1 MECGVRV
8 ERPNYAAEADDQGG
22 YRPRLTLQEDIPG
35 GSRARQRPV
44 YRQSLIAAFVAFAFW
59 EGLKHLLL
67 MHVAMWVQ
75 HGISAMIEVGLA
87 LLILALALRLL
98 AAQQR
103 ELAALRDTRDR
114 LASALA
120 NDLRQPLVAAVGALS
135 RLDASTEIPLEAKRT
150 IARATQSIR
159 SLVGMAVELLRTTPP
174 RAESY
179 GRQPVHCSDL
189 LRRALHAVEAF
200 AASKHVEV
208 QSEIDDSLPPIAGL
222 PSSLFGAF
230 AILLENALAG
240 TPSYGR
246 LSVAA
251 QSAGPWGIEI
261 LVRDAGI
268 ALGPA
273 EREALEGKGFRH
285 GPVVAADGLSIRAGL
300 QYCAAVVSAHGG
312 VIHVESDGQWGNT
325 VVISLPVAIP
335 PAPAAGSR
343 VEEAGVERSDPPL
356 PRKTR
361 RTRKA
366 GRWARLRSDPLARV
380 TAAGFLVFALW
391 QVLNHVLLMH
401 TWRMPMVTYH
411 LVSAF
416 VETAFAGV
424 VAAFVL
430 RALSRRTRELTD
442 LTTRKDL
449 LTRAAV
455 HDLKKPLASLTSGL
469 FTAIQ
474 QGHLTRETKDWLQTI
489 QVTAADMNAMVND
502 LVDIAD
508 LEAGQKVL
516 RTREV
521 ALADIVSA
529 GAGDVG
535 LAAWDK
541 GVDLWI
547 DVPEDLPVVTAD
559 AARLRRVVMN
569 LIDNAVRFTPTG
581 GHVRVDAV
589 GEPERRRVVVGISDT
604 GEGIPRAGQR
614 HIFDESAV
622 LGDREPYGRS
632 PGLGLA
638 FCKLVVEAHGGRIW
652 VQSEPGHGTTFF
664 FSVPTAPAGAA

>member
-1 MECGVRV
+1 MECEVRV
-8 ERPNYAAEADDQGG
+8 ERPNCAAGRDDQGDCRL
-22 YRPRLTLQEDIPG
+22 RPSLQDGISEG
-35 GSRARQRPV
+35 GRARQRPV
-44 YRQSLIAAFVAFAFW
+44 YRQSLIAAFVAFTCW

-67 MHVAMWVQ
+67 MHAAMWAQ
-75 HGISAMIEVGLA
+75 HGISALVEVGLA
-87 LLILALALRLL
+87 LVILVLALRLL

-103 ELAALRDTRDR
+103 ELAAARDTRDR

-135 RLDASTEIPLEAKRT
+135 RLDASTEIPLETRRT

-174 RAESY
+174 RAERY
-179 GRQPVHCSDL
+179 GRQPVRCPDL
-189 LRRALHAVEAF
+189 LRRALRAVEAF

-222 PSSLFGAF
+222 PSALFGAF

-261 LVRDAGI
+261 LIRDAGI

-300 QYCAAVVSAHGG
+300 QYCAAVVNAHGG
-312 VIHVESDGQWGNT
+312 AIHIESDGQWGNA
-325 VVISLPVAIP
+325 VVISLPVAIS
-335 PAPAAGSR
+335 PAPATGSR
-343 VEEAGVERSDPPL
+343 VEEAELQGSDPPL
-356 PRKTR
+356 SRKTR
-361 RTRKA
+361 PIRKA
-366 GRWARLRSDPLARV
+366 GRWGHLRSDPLARV

-391 QVLNHVLLMH
+391 QVLNHVLLMR
-401 TWRMPMVTYH
+401 TWQMPMVTYH
-411 LVSAF
+411 LVSAV
-416 VETAFAGV
+416 VETTFAGV

-430 RALSRRTRELTD
+430 RALSRRTHELTD
-442 LTTRKDL
+442 LAIRKDL

-455 HDLKKPLASLTSGL
+455 HDLKKPLAALTSGL
-469 FTAIQ
+469 FTAIH
-474 QGHLTRETKDWLQTI
+474 QGHPTRETKDWLQTI

-516 RTREV
+516 RTRDV
-521 ALADIVSA
+521 ALADVVSA

-535 LAAWDK
+535 LAAWEK

-547 DVPEDLPVVTAD
+547 DVPEDLPLVAAD
-559 AARLRRVVMN
+559 SARLRRVVMN

-581 GHVRVDAV
+581 GRVRVDAV
-589 GEPERRRVVVGISDT
+589 GEPERRQVVVSVSDT

-614 HIFDESAV
+614 RIFDESTA
-622 LGDREPYGRS
+622 LGDREPFGRS

-652 VQSEPGHGTTFF
+652 VQSDPGHGATFF
-664 FSVPTAPAGAA
+664 FSVPTALAGAA